1 MAKANGKGKRQRQR
15 QTAKAAL
22 DKKISLHPAVGVV
35 NLLLGPVLSNKGR
48 YLQQKGRYLQA
59 PRGSRREMAN
69 TVHNT
74 WAKANAKAN

>member
-1 MAKANGKGKRQRQR
+1 MAKANGKGKRQRQ
-15 QTAKAAL
+15 TAKAAL
-22 DKKISLHPAVGVV
+22 DNKNSLRPAVGVV